1 MSRLSAIQ
9 KGIFKKIGREMG
21 KELKIRRV
29 VPRIFFFQLKRKD
42 KLILRENQYFEV
54 NTKFFELGRTP

>member
-1 MSRLSAIQ
+1 
-9 KGIFKKIGREMG
+9 MG